1 MPEYFRKLVLKKF
14 FKHYNV
20 STGFCSVKYWTN
32 KIEKNVFDLIQAI
45 HDEMIFAFSAVFVRM
60 YLNCTIDHFSDLIS
74 QLSLADERKLFL
86 KKFWFPLNLLHEFFD
101 INYLFFHEFFNV
113 FDEVNFSQCYVVSSN
128 KPKFGSYGPPICSLE
143 VIMF

>member
-1 MPEYFRKLVLKKF
+1 MSKYFRKLVLKKLFKYYNLSAGF
-14 FKHYNV
+14 F
-20 STGFCSVKYWTN
+20 SVKYWTN

-143 VIMF
+143 VIKF